1 MHLPSP
7 RVPPYT
13 AEVAPSRSGA
23 SARMTLSVATRSP
36 APPVDLPT
44 EAGAC
49 ALCGE
54 RRGVR
59 LAAGPDFEYDTTQ
72 REFTLWR
79 CPCGGVY
86 LDPRPAPAALD
97 RIYPPDYYSYD
108 FEGKLGP
115 FVMRFKAL
123 AEQNKDK
130 AAVEW
135 LTVDA
140 ANFKAEV
147 KKLPE
152 RSDVQMPI
160 QEQLIVE
167 LYSK

>member
-59 LAAGPDFEYDTTQ
+59 LAAAKDLPPQALTARERAFLDASESAAQQTQ
-72 REFTLWR
+72 ERGRRSLRRLRRLAGALVVLLVCLVFTIHVPIGLLQPRWYLTGRIASLREQPLLLPCLSVLW
-79 CPCGGVY
+79 
-86 LDPRPAPAALD
+86 LLTALK
-97 RIYPPDYYSYD
+97 I
-108 FEGKLGP
+108 
-115 FVMRFKAL
+115 
-123 AEQNKDK
+123 
-130 AAVEW
+130 
-135 LTVDA
+135 
-140 ANFKAEV
+140 
-147 KKLPE
+147 
-152 RSDVQMPI
+152 
-160 QEQLIVE
+160 
-167 LYSK
+167 